1 MHKHC
6 LQFRLKIRNLNNLRN
21 GSGNLYNNS
30 YNNNN
35 ENLSEAVIDDGMVF
49 SELVDKLYK
58 LTVDRGITYTIT
70 ECLLDQVIDKSKK
83 YKIF

>member
-21 GSGNLYNNS
+21 GNGNGNLYHNN

-83 YKIF
+83 